1 MDGIFIISQK
11 NKKKL
16 IDENNYVYEEHKHD
30 LKKTY
35 WRCECFY
42 KGCKA
47 RVHTSNTCSDI
58 IHSSGSHNHPASA
71 ASIAARKSVNTMK
84 HSIHKS
90 RTVPTREAI
99 ATAVAGLSTEAQA
112 QLPNVPLRWR
122 VIYEIGE
129 RKFQAHQYYQ
139 LQGQDL
145 KYQVI

>member
-1 MDGIFIISQK
+1 
-11 NKKKL
+11 
-16 IDENNYVYEEHKHD
+16 
-30 LKKTY
+30 
-35 WRCECFY
+35 
-42 KGCKA
+42 
-47 RVHTSNTCSDI
+47 
-58 IHSSGSHNHPASA
+58 
-71 ASIAARKSVNTMK
+71 MK
-84 HSIHKS
+84 DSIHKS

-99 ATAVAGLSTEAQA
+99 ATAVAGLTTEAQA